1 MKVTLQNPVRRF
13 EVGCFEKK
21 TIMSDC
27 GTIALSSDELVTFVT
42 DTGAE
47 YDVSRKPWGYFAT
60 PSLGNRL
67 CDFRLRAVMTV
78 NHLGKYS
85 ILLVEEGY
93 EEQFYSYLHEEQ
105 MNVVAWLDNN
115 SKLNKVRDLISSELP
130 ELIED

>member
-1 MKVTLQNPVRRF
+1 MKITLQNPVRQF

-27 GTIALSSDELVTFVT
+27 GTIALSPDELVTFVT

-47 YDVSRKPWGYFAT
+47 YDVSRKVWGYFAT

-67 CDFRLRAVMTV
+67 CDFQLRAVMTV

-85 ILLVEEGY
+85 ILLVERGR
-93 EEQFYSYLHEEQ
+93 EEEFKIYLQEEQ
-105 MNVVAWLDNN
+105 MNVVAWLDSN
-115 SKLNKVRDLISSELP
+115 SKLNKIQQLISSKLP
-130 ELIED
+130 ELVKE